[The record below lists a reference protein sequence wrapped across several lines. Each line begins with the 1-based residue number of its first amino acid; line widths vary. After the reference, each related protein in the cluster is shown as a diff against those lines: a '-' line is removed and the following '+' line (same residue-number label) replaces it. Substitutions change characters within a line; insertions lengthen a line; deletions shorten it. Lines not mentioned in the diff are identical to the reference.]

1 MTEATEKLAGLRA
14 EILKDPSVIL
24 DDKELMRALMGEPG
38 RGDGKVVDLRSVFV
52 ARLEAR
58 LDRLEDTHK
67 SVIAAAYENLAGT
80 NQVHRAVLALLAAT
94 DFEAFLHI
102 LRHDVANILGVD
114 VIRLCLESDTA
125 EGGDPIGPEGPLKAS
140 VVAVPPQGIAA
151 YITDG
156 RATAPR
162 PVTLRPASEA
172 KESIFGDDA
181 EDIRAEALLKLNLG
195 TDHLPGMLAFGSHDE
210 RRFSADQGTDLLTFF
225 AQALERILR
234 RWVA

>member
-1 MTEATEKLAGLRA
+1 MTDAAAEISALKS

-24 DDKELMRALMGEPG
+24 DDQDVMRALLGG
-38 RGDGKVVDLRSVFV
+38 ADSGGGKVVDLRSVFV
-52 ARLEAR
+52 ARLEER

-80 NQVHRAVLALLAAT
+80 NQIHRAVLALLSAT
-94 DFEAFLHI
+94 DFESFLHI

-114 VIRLCLESDTA
+114 VIRLCLESDSA
-125 EGGDPIGPEGPLKAS
+125 EGGDPIGPEGPLKTS
-140 VVAVPPQGIAA
+140 VVAVPPTGIAA

-162 PVTLRPASEA
+162 PVTLRPVSSA
-172 KESIFGDDA
+172 KESIFGEQA
-181 EDIRAEALLKLNLG
+181 ADIQTEALLKLNLG
-195 TDHLPGMLAFGSHDE
+195 TDHLPGMLAFGSTDE
-210 RRFSADQGTDLLTFF
+210 RRFSADQGTDLLSFF